1 MKKIVSLFSV
11 CTILAVGC
19 TKSSMNEEIKNDDAA
34 PMSGVAAHRGC
45 ASYEVLDAQMK
56 ADPAFAARRA
66 AIEEVSTRFQQ
77 NMGNTAGRLLAN
89 GVIEIPVVVNV
100 VYRTAAENISL
111 AQIQTQIDVLNKD
124 YAATNAD
131 ITKIPTVFQA
141 VKAGNTGITFVLDQ
155 VRRFNTTKTSFT
167 TNDAMKK
174 ASGGGIAP
182 LSPTT
187 KLNLWTCNMSGGI
200 LGYAQFPGGSSL
212 TDGVVILYSAFG
224 VTTAGAPFNKGR
236 TATHEV
242 GHWLNL
248 NHIWGD
254 DIESPT
260 NNPAND
266 CQGSDNVAD
275 TPNQG
280 AMNYGTPTFPKVSC
294 SNSASGGDMFMN
306 YMDYTDDVAM
316 FMFSAGQ
323 RNRMKATF
331 AVGGGRNS
339 FAQP

>member
-1 MKKIVSLFSV
+1 MKKVFGLFSV
-11 CTILAVGC
+11 CAILTVGC
-19 TKSSMNEEIKNDDAA
+19 TKSSINEEANVADENIAA
-34 PMSGVAAHRGC
+34 PLTHRGC
-45 ASYEVLDAQMK
+45 VSQQLLQAQLKTDPSLAS
-56 ADPAFAARRA
+56 RRE
-66 AIEEVSTRFQQ
+66 AIEQLTARFQQ
-77 NMGNTAGRLLAN
+77 NPSAYRLLLN
-89 GVIEIPVVVNV
+89 GTIEIPVVVNV
-100 VYRTAAENISL
+100 VYKTTAQNISD
-111 AQIQTQIDVLNKD
+111 AQIATQIAVLNAD
-124 YAATNAD
+124 YAGTNTD
-131 ITKIPTVFQA
+131 NVNVPSVFQG

-155 VRRFNTTKTSFT
+155 IRRFKTTKTSFSY
-167 TNDAMKK
+167 TNDGVKK

-187 KLNLWTCNMSGGI
+187 KLNMWSCNMADGT
-200 LGYAQFPGGSSL
+200 LGYAQFPGGSSA
-212 TDGVVILYSAFG
+212 TDGVVMLYSAFG
-224 VTTAGAPFNKGR
+224 VTTAGAPYNKGR

-260 NNPAND
+260 NNPSND
-266 CQGSDNVAD
+266 CLGSDNVAD

-280 AMNYGTPTFPKVSC
+280 AMNFGTPSFPKVSC

-306 YMDYTDDVAM
+306 YMDYTDDLAM
-316 FMFSAGQ
+316 FMFTTGQ
-323 RNRMKATF
+323 KTRMNATF